1 MPKKKMT
8 PEQLKN
14 LPQYRN
20 KSYEELEII
29 AEDINRGS
37 TQGRIE
43 SVIDRFKED
52 FDLSDMTAND
62 HLALDALAR
71 AFILSEDLARDLN
84 IAREEERYKDFGS
97 INRELH
103 RVHQDIST
111 FQDDLNITRKAR
123 QDTGEHSVVEFIE
136 DLKSRGKK
144 FLKERLS
151 EIYCPQCNM
160 LIAKVWFLY
169 PKQNNEM
176 KLVCEKCGKITKL
189 KSSDIEVNKNVE
201 VGPPF

>member
-20 KSYEELEII
+20 KSHEELEQI

-37 TQGRIE
+37 TEGRIQ
-43 SVIDRFKED
+43 SIKDRFTDD

-62 HLALDALAR
+62 RLTLDALAR
-71 AFILSEDLARDLN
+71 AFILSEDMHRDMEE
-84 IAREEERYKDFGS
+84 AREEGQYNLVGS

-103 RVHQDIST
+103 RIHQDISK

-123 QDTGEHSVVEFIE
+123 QDTGEHSIVEFIE
-136 DLKSRGKK
+136 DIKSRSKK
-144 FLKERLS
+144 FMRERLS
-151 EIYCPQCNM
+151 EIYCEKCNM

-169 PKQNNEM
+169 PDSENH
-176 KLVCEKCGKITKL
+176 LRFVCNRCGKITEFNS
-189 KSSDIEVNKNVE
+189 KSIEKNKNKQ
-201 VGPPF
+201 VGPPL